1 MTVVIHFTNK
11 RFKSKSFQGV
21 YSIIHKPES
30 YIISYADFSKL
41 SENGPEV
48 KKEVFK
54 QKDVKWMTIH

>member
-1 MTVVIHFTNK
+1 MTIVIHFTNK
-11 RFKSKSFQGV
+11 RFNSKTLTSV

-30 YIISYADFSKL
+30 YIISYADFSNL